1 MDNEATRVDPRKLR
15 TRQLLRDAYVDLL
28 QEMDPEK
35 ITVNRLA
42 ERARINRVTFYLH
55 YLDISDMVDKISEEM
70 IEDIYEILRDKTSTS
85 PTPIEDRDLPLVEL
99 LEHIAEN
106 AIFYKATLATN
117 RIPIFTERLLEL
129 LSELIIERLE
139 NTQCHPCSST
149 ANIQKDIAIWYGSSA
164 LIGVIVAWLRNDMP
178 YMPRF
183 LAKQFSLL
191 TLSR

>member
-1 MDNEATRVDPRKLR
+1 MDKEATRVDPRKLR

-28 QEMDPEK
+28 QETDPEK

-55 YLDISDMVDKISEEM
+55 YLDIPDMVDKISEEM
-70 IEDIYEILRDKTSTS
+70 IEDIYEILRDKTSTR
-85 PTPIEDRDLPLVEL
+85 PIQIEDINLPLVKL

-106 AIFYKATLATN
+106 VIFYKATLATN
-117 RIPIFTERLLEL
+117 RIPIFTERLLKL

-139 NTQCHPCSST
+139 NTQSQPRSST
-149 ANIQKDIAIWYGSSA
+149 ANIQTDIAIWYGSSA

-178 YMPRF
+178 YTPSF